1 LSPCN
6 ENPEFSAGFTQE
18 KVEKRERKR
27 EKKEKENRFREM
39 EVLGRDAGAGRLRA
53 VFLMATALKLLL
65 IPS

>member
-1 LSPCN
+1 L
-6 ENPEFSAGFTQE
+6 
-18 KVEKRERKR
+18 
-27 EKKEKENRFREM
+27 KKKAAEM